1 MGVVWVMNKALL
13 LAAASVGVVALHSLQ
28 AGPITAPDLKALIEG
43 MGYTTKALNE
53 EKGKEKYEF
62 TIKTEKF
69 NVPIAA
75 EVTPSTNYIWF
86 TAFLGADKDDAVM
99 HTALLKQNF
108 KVQPTVFYVTDKGNL
123 MAGVP
128 VDNRGVTAAVIK
140 RVTDKL
146 AEDVSKTAEIWSK

>member
-1 MGVVWVMNKALL
+1 MNKALL

-28 AGPITAPDLKALIEG
+28 AGPITGPDLKTLIEG

-75 EVTPSTNYIWF
+75 EVTASTNYIWF
-86 TAFLGADKDDAVM
+86 TAFLGADKDDAAT
-99 HTALLKQNF
+99 HAALLKQNF

-146 AEDVSKTAEIWSK
+146 ADDISKTSDIWSK